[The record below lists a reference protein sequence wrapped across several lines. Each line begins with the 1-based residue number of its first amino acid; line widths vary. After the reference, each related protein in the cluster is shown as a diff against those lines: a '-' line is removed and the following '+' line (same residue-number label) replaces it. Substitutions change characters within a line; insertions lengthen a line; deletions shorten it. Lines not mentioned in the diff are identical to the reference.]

1 MQVFKVPGTG
11 LEVIQNI
18 DRYFIRNPKT
28 GRQLFAERVQDPL
41 TGKRFQRDAL
51 IKQAKTALQVTTIPR
66 TVVSNVEPK
75 VEQPK
80 KQMELQNNIVAVS
93 EENQFSFFFNKGY
106 TLAEVISVINDGGF
120 YDLDEFRFIDLVT
133 KQDLR
138 ITLNIE
144 VE

>member
-41 TGKRFQRDAL
+41 TGKRFYRTDL
-51 IKQAKTALQVTTIPR
+51 IEQAKAALQVMTIPR
-66 TVVSNVEPK
+66 TVASK

-80 KQMELQNNIVAVS
+80 KKAELQNNIVAVS
-93 EENQFSFFFNKGY
+93 EENQVSFFFEKGY
-106 TLAEVISVINDGGF
+106 TLAEVISVINNEGY